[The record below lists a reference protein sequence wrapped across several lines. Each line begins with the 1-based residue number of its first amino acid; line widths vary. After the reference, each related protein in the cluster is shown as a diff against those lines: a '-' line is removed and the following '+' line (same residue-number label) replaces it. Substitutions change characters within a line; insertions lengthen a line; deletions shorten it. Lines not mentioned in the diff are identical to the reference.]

1 MINKN
6 GNIEERYITVEESI
20 KGSCKEIK
28 EMRSGQAPKPS
39 WGEFKEEM
47 NHITGGVIQKDK
59 EPIDISHTDYWD
71 TEKAKEVSAKIMKQ
85 NYELYKDLENK

>member
-28 EMRSGQAPKPS
+28 EMRSGQALKPS
-39 WGEFKEEM
+39 WNDFKEE
-47 NHITGGVIQKDK
+47 IATGGYITKDIK
-59 EPIDISHTDYWD
+59 ETIDLEHKDYLD
-71 TEKAKEVSAKIMKQ
+71 TEKEREVSAKIMKQ
-85 NYELYKDLENK
+85 NYRLYKDLENK